1 MQCRKAAPGASA
13 YKLADEKGLYL
24 FVTKQGAKSWRFK
37 YRFGDRPDGK
47 SGQVERKLVFG
58 TYPDMKLQEARDAR
72 DDARRLLRQ
81 GVDPGVRRKQEK
93 AAIAASAAVTFEVIA
108 REWHRQRSRTL
119 DSRYSKQILERLE
132 LHVFPEIG
140 TTAITEI
147 TAPMVLQV
155 TRKVESAG
163 THEMAHRVRSY
174 MSDVFVHAIST
185 GRAVADPAAVIRKA
199 LAPPDPKLRPAQ
211 RKVEQARMALKKI
224 EDEPSYWPTKLSS
237 RLLALTAAR
246 PGVVRWAERLEFED
260 LEGELPRWRIPA
272 EKMKLTRERKRDVTF
287 EFVIPLSRQ
296 AVELVKLAMATSTS
310 KNLLFPA
317 VRDVNRPLSDSTL
330 SKHYRTAGLKGV
342 HVPHGWRSSF
352 STIMNEIAATD
363 GRESDR
369 AIIDMMLAHVP
380 DGVEAVY
387 NRASYMPRRREIAQ
401 AWADLLLKDAS
412 PPAELLHGKK
422 RDQVRAPRE
431 AEHDGAL
438 GRPDPQGVRREPA
451 GEDEGA

>member
-1 MQCRKAAPGASA
+1 M
-13 YKLADEKGLYL
+13 ADEKGLYL
-24 FVTKQGAKSWRFK
+24 FVTTKGAKSWRFK

-47 SGQVERKLVFG
+47 PGQVERKLVFG
-58 TYPDMKLQEARDAR
+58 TYPDVTLQEARDAR

-93 AAIAASAAVTFEVIA
+93 ASIAASAAVTFEVIA
-108 REWHRQRSRTL
+108 REWHQLRRKAL
-119 DSRYSKQILERLE
+119 DARYSKQILERLE
-132 LHVFPEIG
+132 LHAFPEIG
-140 TTAITEI
+140 STPITEI

-155 TRKVESAG
+155 TRKVEKAG

-185 GRAVADPAAVIRKA
+185 GRAAADPAAVIRKA

-211 RKVEQARMALKKI
+211 RKIEQARAALKRI

-246 PGVVRWAERLEFED
+246 PGVIRWAERTEFED
-260 LEGELPRWRIPA
+260 LEGEHPRWRIPA
-272 EKMKLTRERKRDVTF
+272 EKMKLTRERKRDITF
-287 EFVIPLSRQ
+287 EFVIPLSSQ

-310 KNLLFPA
+310 KQLLFPA
-317 VRDVNRPLSDSTL
+317 VRDVNRPLSDSTM
-330 SKHYRTAGLKGV
+330 SKHYRTAGLTGA

-352 STIMNEIAATD
+352 STIMNEIAATE

-387 NRASYMPRRREIAQ
+387 NRASYMPRRREISQ
-401 AWADLLLKDAS
+401 AWADLLLKGAAL
-412 PPAELLHGKK
+412 PAELLLGKK
-422 RDQVRAPRE
+422 RDQKRAEP
-431 AEHDGAL
+431 EHDGA
-438 GRPDPQGVRREPA
+438 GDRPDPQGGQRKPA
-451 GEDEGA
+451 GKNART